1 MTHVLLAVAIGL
13 ASSQLAIVATTIF
26 LHRSIAHKAIAYAP
40 PVRFAFRLIVWLT
53 TGIKP
58 RQWAAVHRRHHAYTD
73 VTGDPHSPLL
83 LGTWRVELTNAAL
96 YRRCARDGE
105 TVDRYAKDLPPDRLD
120 RLVFDHALVGLGI
133 SVAGLCYF
141 LGWQYGLLAAAVHMS
156 SYLLINGAVNSFA
169 HVWGRQTYVNTAHNL
184 QWLAFLTAGEGLH
197 NNHHAAPTSARLSH
211 RRGELDPGWWI
222 ISLLASVRGAKVR
235 LSEPKLVRAAQASAP

>member
-1 MTHVLLAVAIGL
+1 VTHVLLAIAIGL
-13 ASSQLAIVATTIF
+13 VSSQLAIVATTIY
-26 LHRSIAHKAIAYAP
+26 LHRAVAHKAVTYAP
-40 PVRFAFRLIVWLT
+40 PVQFAFRLVVWLA

-58 RQWAAVHRRHHAYTD
+58 RQWAAVHRRHHAFTD
-73 VTGDPHSPLL
+73 VAGDPHSPLL

-96 YRRCARDGE
+96 YRRCAGDGE
-105 TVDRYAKDLPPDRLD
+105 TVERYARDLPPDRLD
-120 RLVFDHALVGLGI
+120 RLIFDHALVGLGT

-141 LGWQYGLLAAAVHMS
+141 LGWQYGLLAAAVHLS
-156 SYLLINGAVNSFA
+156 SYLLINGMVNSFA

-222 ISLLASVRGAKVR
+222 ISLLASLRAAKVR